1 LASKKK
7 KKKKKK
13 KRERD
18 GNCRELGLT
27 LQMLNS
33 LAAFL
38 LALVLTVST
47 ELVRSIEE
55 AHKFIRHIT
64 LHTMLVTEEGG

>member
-1 LASKKK
+1 
-7 KKKKKK
+7 
-13 KRERD
+13 
-18 GNCRELGLT
+18 
-27 LQMLNS
+27 MLDS